1 MSEELSPIVGGIT
14 LPVVANVTGVLEFS
28 VLSVT
33 VGQVF
38 NVMIVAA
45 IGAATSYFVKIGCKY
60 AREKYIEYRK
70 NRKIDSG
77 EDW

>member
-45 IGAATSYFVKIGCKY
+45 IGAATSYFVKI
-60 AREKYIEYRK
+60 
-70 NRKIDSG
+70 
-77 EDW
+77 